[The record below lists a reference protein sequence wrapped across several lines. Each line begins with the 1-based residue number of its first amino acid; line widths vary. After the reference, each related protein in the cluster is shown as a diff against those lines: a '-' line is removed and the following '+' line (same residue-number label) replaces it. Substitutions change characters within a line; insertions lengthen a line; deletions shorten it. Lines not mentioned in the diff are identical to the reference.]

1 MKLFFNNA
9 AVMMALVLT
18 PAATVDAFLTV
29 PATTHTAVPRITTS
43 TTSSSTTTT
52 QAFLFGRIKKSIKR
66 RFGSGKA
73 EVSVSA
79 KARGEGYGAP
89 LENISEMVGNTP
101 MIKLSD
107 GMTGTPG
114 VTIYAKAEFANP
126 LSSVKDRLALSII
139 ETAEK
144 DGTLKAGDTV
154 IEATSGNTGIAVAM
168 MCAQRGYKCVITMAE
183 PFSVERRKLMRMLGA
198 KVIVTPKA
206 GKGTGMVEKAAELA
220 EKHGW
225 FLCHQFETEA
235 NWKIH
240 EATTG
245 PEILNDLACID
256 AKLDYWVTGYGTG
269 GTFHGTGKYLKANS
283 PDTKIVLAEPG
294 AAALVDSGIPTKRK
308 ADGSPDGSHP
318 AFAAH
323 PIQGWTPDFIPL
335 VLEQGLELK
344 GVKLMDD
351 YVSIPDGAGVATAQA
366 LARNEGILTGIS
378 GGATVYAAIETAKTA
393 PKGSTIVCMLPDTGE
408 RYLSTPLFASIEA
421 DMNEEELEIARSTP
435 SFVLEPN

>member
-1 MKLFFNNA
+1 M
-9 AVMMALVLT
+9 
-18 PAATVDAFLTV
+18 
-29 PATTHTAVPRITTS
+29 I
-43 TTSSSTTTT
+43 
-52 QAFLFGRIKKSIKR
+52 
-66 RFGSGKA
+66 
-73 EVSVSA
+73 
-79 KARGEGYGAP
+79 
-89 LENISEMVGNTP
+89 GNTP

-107 GMTGTPG
+107 KTTGTPG
-114 VTIYAKAEFANP
+114 VTVYAKAEFCNP

-144 DGTLKAGDTV
+144 EGKLQPGDTV

-235 NWKIH
+235 NWKFH

-245 PEILNDLACID
+245 PEILNDLKCID

-269 GTFHGTGKYLKANS
+269 GTFHGTGKYLKEHS
-283 PDTKIVLAEPG
+283 PDTKIVLAEPEV
-294 AAALVDSGIPTKRK
+294 AALIDSGIPTSRK
-308 ADGSPDGSHP
+308 DDGSPDGSHP

-323 PIQGWTPDFIPL
+323 PVQGWTPDFIPL
-335 VLEQGLELK
+335 VLEQGLNLET
-344 GVKLMDD
+344 KLMDE
-351 YVSIPDGAGVATAQA
+351 YVAIPDGAAVATAQT
-366 LARNEGILTGIS
+366 LARQEGILTGIS
-378 GGATVYAAIETAKTA
+378 GGATVWAALETAKKA
-393 PKGSTIVCMLPDTGE
+393 AEGSTVVCMLPDTGE
-408 RYLSTPLFASIEA
+408 RYLSTPLFASIDA

-435 SFVLEPN
+435 SHVLEPAE

>member
-1 MKLFFNNA
+1 MKFIN
-9 AVMMALVLT
+9 
-18 PAATVDAFLTV
+18 ATVTSMILALSLTSTATTEAFLSV
-29 PATTHTAVPRITTS
+29 PSALS
-43 TTSSSTTTT
+43 QSSRSNCNSNCNT
-52 QAFLFGRIKKSIKR
+52 QAFLFGRVKQSIKR
-66 RFGSGKA
+66 RFNGGK
-73 EVSVSA
+73 VSA

-89 LENISEMVGNTP
+89 LENVSEMVGNTP

-107 GMTGTPG
+107 DMTGSPG
-114 VTIYAKAEFANP
+114 VTVYAKAEFSNP

-144 DGTLKAGDTV
+144 EGKLKAGDTV

-168 MCAQRGYKCVITMAE
+168 MCAQRGYKCVIIMAE

-225 FLCHQFETEA
+225 FLCHQFETDA

-245 PEILNDLACID
+245 PEIINDLKKINK
-256 AKLDYWVTGYGTG
+256 KLDYWVTGYGTG
-269 GTFHGTGKYLKANS
+269 GTFHGAGKYIKSKS

-294 AAALVDSGIPTKRK
+294 AAALVDSGIPTERNE
-308 ADGSPDGSHP
+308 DGSPKESHP

-323 PIQGWTPDFIPL
+323 PVQGWTPDFIPL
-335 VLEQGLELK
+335 VLEQGLNLET
-344 GVKLMDD
+344 KLMDD
-351 YVSIPDGAGVATAQA
+351 YVAIPDGAAIETTLA
-366 LARNEGILTGIS
+366 LARKEGILTGIS
-378 GGATVYAAIETAKTA
+378 GGATVYAAIETAKKA
-393 PKGSTIVCMLPDTGE
+393 AEGSTIVCMLPDTGE
-408 RYLSTPLFASIEA
+408 RYLSTPLFASIDA

-435 SFVLEPN
+435 SYILEK